1 MKIDKILPILLA
13 IHATTALAGSATEA
27 QLQTAQAAT
36 AAFGK
41 ALKTELSKAIQS
53 DGPVAAIAVCNM
65 KAPKIAESV
74 SMDYDMEISRVSLKN
89 RNPLNAPNDWEKQVL
104 QSFESR
110 LAAGENP
117 ADISWNETVEMK
129 GAKEFR
135 YMKAIPTA
143 GLCLQ
148 CHGTAI
154 AEPVANKLSKLY
166 PGDQATGYSEGEIR
180 GAFVVTETVLTP

>member
-1 MKIDKILPILLA
+1 MQTARILPILLMIPA
-13 IHATTALAGSATEA
+13 ATALAGGASEA
-27 QLQTAQAAT
+27 QLQEVQAAT

-41 ALKTELSKAIQS
+41 ALKSELSKAIQS
-53 DGPVAAIAVCNM
+53 EGPVAAIEVCHT
-65 KAPKIAESV
+65 KAPQIAESV
-74 SMDYDMEISRVSLKN
+74 SMDYDLELSRVSLKN
-89 RNPLNAPNDWEKQVL
+89 RNPLNAPNEWEEQVL

-117 ADISWNETVEMK
+117 AEISWNETVELE

-154 AEPVANKLSKLY
+154 AEPVANKLAELY
-166 PGDQATGYSEGEIR
+166 PGDKATGYREGEIR
-180 GAFVVTETVLTP
+180 GAFVVTQTVLTP

>member
-1 MKIDKILPILLA
+1 MQTARILPILLMIPA
-13 IHATTALAGSATEA
+13 ATALASGASEA
-27 QLQTAQAAT
+27 QLQEAQAAA

-41 ALKTELSKAIQS
+41 ALKSELSKAIQS
-53 DGPVAAIAVCNM
+53 EGPVAAIEVCHT
-65 KAPKIAESV
+65 KAPQIAESV
-74 SMDYDMEISRVSLKN
+74 SMNYDLELSRVSLKN
-89 RNPLNAPNDWEKQVL
+89 RNPLNAPNEWEEQVL

-117 ADISWNETVEMK
+117 AEISWNETVELD

-154 AEPVANKLSKLY
+154 AEPVANKLAELY
-166 PGDQATGYSEGEIR
+166 PGDKATGYSEGEIR
-180 GAFVVTETVLTP
+180 GAFVVTQTVLTP

>member
-1 MKIDKILPILLA
+1 MQTARILPILLMIPA
-13 IHATTALAGSATEA
+13 ATALAGGASEA
-27 QLQTAQAAT
+27 QLQEAQAAA

-41 ALKTELSKAIQS
+41 ALKSELSKAIQS
-53 DGPVAAIAVCNM
+53 EGPVAAIEVCHT
-65 KAPKIAESV
+65 KAPQIAESV
-74 SMDYDMEISRVSLKN
+74 SMNYDLELSRVSLKN
-89 RNPLNAPNDWEKQVL
+89 RNPLNAPNEWEEQVL

-117 ADISWNETVEMK
+117 AEISWNETVELD

-154 AEPVANKLSKLY
+154 AEPVANKLAELY
-166 PGDQATGYSEGEIR
+166 PGDKATGYSEGEIR
-180 GAFVVTETVLTP
+180 GAFVVTQTVLTP

>member
-1 MKIDKILPILLA
+1 MKKVSILPVLLA
-13 IHATTALAGSATEA
+13 IHATAAMAGNASEA
-27 QLQTAQAAT
+27 QLQSAQAAT

-41 ALKTELSKAIQS
+41 ALKSELSNAIQS
-53 DGPVAAIAVCNM
+53 DGPVAAIEVCNT
-65 KAPKIAESV
+65 KAPQIAESV
-74 SMDYDMEISRVSLKN
+74 SMDFDVEISRVSLKN
-89 RNPLNAPNDWEKQVL
+89 RNPLNAPSEWETQVL
-104 QSFESR
+104 KSFESR

-117 ADISWNETVEMK
+117 AGISWNETVELN

-154 AEPVANKLSKLY
+154 AEPVANQLAKLY
-166 PGDQATGYSEGEIR
+166 PDDKATGYSEGEIR
-180 GAFVVTETVLTP
+180 GAFVVTQTVLTP